1 MLSCGVIGL
10 PMTGKTT
17 LFNLLTKRSEDT
29 SKYFSGKTKTNKG
42 IAEIPDKRVS
52 KLIEE
57 YNPKKGTFATLE
69 VVDVAGLVKGASSG
83 AGVGNNFIED
93 VRSSDALIHVVRAF
107 KNEDIPHVQESID
120 PMRDIETI
128 NMELLFS
135 DLEFVEKRIVRINAS
150 KKITDEQKDELKVLK
165 YIYSNLEKEIPFYQ
179 IEMDDEQNKIMKP
192 YKFLTDIPII
202 LVINLDDEQLE
213 NKNYLQRD
221 KILKYAEE
229 KDMQMIETSIQTE
242 IEISQLDENN
252 QQEFLDELGIEEP
265 GVNLVAKAMYDI
277 LDLISFFTVGEDE
290 VRAWTI
296 KNGLNAQQAA
306 GKIHSDLERGFI
318 RAETVSYEDFKKA
331 DFSMSNAKDMGL
343 WRLEGKKY
351 IVKDGDILNIRFNV

>member
-1 MLSCGVIGL
+1 
-10 PMTGKTT
+10 
-17 LFNLLTKRSEDT
+17 
-29 SKYFSGKTKTNKG
+29 
-42 IAEIPDKRVS
+42 
-52 KLIEE
+52 
-57 YNPKKGTFATLE
+57 
-69 VVDVAGLVKGASSG
+69 
-83 AGVGNNFIED
+83 
-93 VRSSDALIHVVRAF
+93 
-107 KNEDIPHVQESID
+107 
-120 PMRDIETI
+120 
-128 NMELLFS
+128 
-135 DLEFVEKRIVRINAS
+135 
-150 KKITDEQKDELKVLK
+150 
-165 YIYSNLEKEIPFYQ
+165 
-179 IEMDDEQNKIMKP
+179 MDDEQNKIMKP